1 MSKILK
7 PGTILNEGGR
17 FNVVVLGSGKDMHGQ
32 PCYFCCLD
40 RKGAAIYAQSRSF
53 VNTFKKVGFKKLD
66 PKRRKAL
73 IADLLKAWKNFGLME
88 VR

>member
-1 MSKILK
+1 MKKLLK

-17 FNVVVLGSGKDMHGQ
+17 SNVIVLGAGKDMDGQ

-40 RKGAAIYAQSRSF
+40 RKGAAIYAQSRQF
-53 VNTFKKVGFKKLD
+53 VNTFEVVGFKKLD
-66 PKRRKAL
+66 SSRRKAL
-73 IADLLKAWKNFGLME
+73 IADLLKGWKLLGLME